1 MQKTKLI
8 GAIAGSSFLLSLVIL
23 LGITSNKDPIIIASG
38 IRSFKALLTLAKLLL
53 GGSLIGLSYAG
64 VTVYHTR
71 NAQHKAI
78 EDDKRNKLTNPLYD
92 QATTIEKLTTIQK
105 DLAPTYKDYA
115 KRMIHQMKSA
125 EALQEDFIEIIE
137 NNDLPII
144 QDIADELQSIQ
155 VRLLHDAKSIYR
167 RLIVAEETDVIEQ
180 KLADNDKV
188 LKDANSL
195 ITEAIN
201 YLDVK
206 TPSTDVDL
214 KNLITS
220 LQDLIK
226 LI

>member
-1 MQKTKLI
+1 MQKTKII
-8 GAIAGSSFLLSLVIL
+8 GAIVGISFLLSLVLIFGVSSL
-23 LGITSNKDPIIIASG
+23 QDQIIIASG
-38 IRSFKALLTLAKLLL
+38 IRTFKTLLTLGKLLS
-53 GGSLIGLSYAG
+53 GASLIGLGYVVASIYQ
-64 VTVYHTR
+64 TQKT
-71 NAQHKAI
+71 QHKAI

-92 QATTIEKLTTIQK
+92 QAATIEKLTAIQK
-105 DLAPTYKDYA
+105 DLEAPYKDYA
-115 KRMIHQMKSA
+115 KRMLHQMKSA
-125 EALQEDFIEIIE
+125 EALQEDFIEIVE
-137 NNDLPII
+137 NNELPII
-144 QDIADELQSIQ
+144 QDIADELESIQ

-167 RLIVAEETDVIEQ
+167 RLIVAEETDVIEK

-214 KNLITS
+214 KNLIAS

>member
-8 GAIAGSSFLLSLVIL
+8 GAIAGGSFLLSLVIL

-64 VTVYHTR
+64 FTVYRTR

-137 NNDLPII
+137 NNGLPII
-144 QDIADELQSIQ
+144 QDIAEELQSIQ

>member
-1 MQKTKLI
+1 MQKTKII
-8 GAIAGSSFLLSLVIL
+8 GAIAGISFLLSLIL
-23 LGITSNKDPIIIASG
+23 IFGVSSLQDQIIIASG
-38 IRSFKALLTLAKLLL
+38 IRFFKTLLTLGKLLS
-53 GGSLIGLSYAG
+53 GASLIGLGYTG
-64 VTVYHTR
+64 FTFYQTQKT
-71 NAQHKAI
+71 QHKAI

-92 QATTIEKLTTIQK
+92 QATTIEKLTAIQK
-105 DLAPTYKDYA
+105 DLESPYKDYA
-115 KRMIHQMKSA
+115 KRILHQMKSA
-125 EALQEDFIEIIE
+125 EALQEDFIEIVE

-144 QDIADELQSIQ
+144 CDIADELESIQ

-167 RLIVAEETDVIEQ
+167 RLIVAEETDVIEK

-214 KNLITS
+214 KNLIAS

>member
-1 MQKTKLI
+1 MQKTKFI
-8 GAIAGSSFLLSLVIL
+8 GAIAGGSVLLSLVIL
-23 LGITSNKDPIIIASG
+23 LGVTSNKDPIIIASG
-38 IRSFKALLTLAKLLL
+38 IRTFKALLTLAKLLL
-53 GGSLIGLSYAG
+53 GGSFIGLGYVVAS
-64 VTVYHTR
+64 VYQTQKT
-71 NAQHKAI
+71 QHKAI

-92 QATTIEKLTTIQK
+92 QASTIEKLTAIQK
-105 DLAPTYKDYA
+105 DLEPAYKDYA
-115 KRMIHQMKSA
+115 KRMLHQMKSA
-125 EALQEDFIEIIE
+125 EALQEDFIEIVE

-144 QDIADELQSIQ
+144 QDIADELESIQ

-167 RLIVAEETDVIEQ
+167 RLIVAEETDVIEK

-206 TPSTDVDL
+206 TPSTDIDL
-214 KNLITS
+214 KNLISS

>member
-1 MQKTKLI
+1 M
-8 GAIAGSSFLLSLVIL
+8 LSGV
-23 LGITSNKDPIIIASG
+23 
-38 IRSFKALLTLAKLLL
+38 
-53 GGSLIGLSYAG
+53 SLIGLGYVVASIYQIQK
-64 VTVYHTR
+64 T
-71 NAQHKAI
+71 QHKAI
-78 EDDKRNKLTNPLYD
+78 EEDKRNKLTNPLYD
-92 QATTIEKLTTIQK
+92 QRATIEKLTAIQK
-105 DLAPTYKDYA
+105 DLNNPYKDYA
-115 KRMIHQMKSA
+115 KRMLHQMKSA
-125 EALQEDFIEIIE
+125 EALQEDFIEIVE

-167 RLIVAEETDVIEQ
+167 RLIIAEETDVIEK

-188 LKDANSL
+188 LKYANSL

-214 KNLITS
+214 KNLIAS
-220 LQDLIK
+220 LQDLIT

>member
-1 MQKTKLI
+1 MQKTKII
-8 GAIAGSSFLLSLVIL
+8 GAIAGISFLLSLVLIFGVSL
-23 LGITSNKDPIIIASG
+23 LQDQIIIASG
-38 IRSFKALLTLAKLLL
+38 IRSFKALLTLGKMLA
-53 GGSLIGLSYAG
+53 GASLIGLGYTGFS
-64 VTVYHTR
+64 VYQTQKT
-71 NAQHKAI
+71 QHKAI

-105 DLAPTYKDYA
+105 DLESPYKDYA
-115 KRMIHQMKSA
+115 KRMLHQMKSA
-125 EALQEDFIEIIE
+125 EALQEDFIEIVE

-167 RLIVAEETDVIEQ
+167 RLIVAEETDIIEK

-206 TPSTDVDL
+206 TPSTDIDL
-214 KNLITS
+214 KNLIES

>member
-8 GAIAGSSFLLSLVIL
+8 GAIAGGSFLLSLVIL

-38 IRSFKALLTLAKLLL
+38 IRSFKALLTLTKLLL
-53 GGSLIGLSYAG
+53 GGSLIGLGYAG
-64 VTVYHTR
+64 ATIYRTQKT
-71 NAQHKAI
+71 QHKAI
-78 EDDKRNKLTNPLYD
+78 EEDKHNKLTNPLYD
-92 QATTIEKLTTIQK
+92 QASTIEKLTTIQK
-105 DLAPTYKDYA
+105 DLELPYKDYA
-115 KRMIHQMKSA
+115 KRMLHQLKSA

-144 QDIADELQSIQ
+144 QDIADELESIQ

-167 RLIVAEETDVIEQ
+167 RLIVAEETDVIEK

>member
-1 MQKTKLI
+1 MQKTKII
-8 GAIAGSSFLLSLVIL
+8 GAIAGGSFLLSLIL
-23 LGITSNKDPIIIASG
+23 IFGVSSLQDQIIIASG
-38 IRSFKALLTLAKLLL
+38 IRTFKALLTLSKALAGL
-53 GGSLIGLSYAG
+53 SLIGLSYTGFTLYQTSKAE
-64 VTVYHTR
+64 
-71 NAQHKAI
+71 HKAI

-92 QATTIEKLTTIQK
+92 QASTIEKLKAIQK
-105 DLAPTYKDYA
+105 DLEPTYKDYA
-115 KRMIHQMKSA
+115 KRMLQQMKSA
-125 EALQEDFIEIIE
+125 ETLQEDFIEIVE

-167 RLIVAEETDVIEQ
+167 RLIVAEETDVIEK
-180 KLADNDKV
+180 KLTDNDKV

-206 TPSTDVDL
+206 TPSNDVDL
-214 KNLITS
+214 KNLIES